1 MSTNMS
7 GGCQCGR
14 IRYSVSLANFDA
26 GLCHCSMCRKA
37 TGGFASAIVEVVIET
52 VRWESE
58 PDAFDSSPIAQR
70 LFCSHCGSPLGWRP
84 REGATMDLTLGSFD
98 DPSPFRPVAHGG
110 AERIVEAW
118 LETADLPRHA
128 TASIPSTVAR
138 WREAGL
144 EVPE

>member
-1 MSTNMS
+1 MTTTMF

-14 IRYSVSLANFDA
+14 VRYSARLENFDA

-37 TGGFASAIVEVVIET
+37 TGGFASAIVEVPIAAVDWET
-52 VRWESE
+52 G
-58 PDAFDSSPIAQR
+58 PDAYDSSPIAQR

-84 REGATMDLTLGSFD
+84 REGDRMDLTLGSFD

-118 LETADLPRHA
+118 LDTSALPRHE
-128 TASIPSTVAR
+128 TANIASTTAM
-138 WREAGL
+138 WREVGL